1 MQAKIGGNAMSKQ
14 DDGLKEIIRGLD
26 GLVMLGQWQATL
38 ARELLG
44 RAQVLDAFGEQ
55 PEPPGKPGDADAE

>member
-1 MQAKIGGNAMSKQ
+1 MQVKSGGNAMSKQ

-26 GLVMLGQWQATL
+26 GLVMLSQWQATL

-44 RAQVLDAFGEQ
+44 RAQVLDASGEQ